1 MDGTDTVMSCLT
13 MNYIFLFSSVIIF
26 YEISTFYALQMGE
39 KNTHRAAEKKPRDE
53 TAHQTQLRGK
63 NAEKLP
69 NVQELRHTHC
79 FNDIF
84 KRSLWLDT
92 IERM

>member
-1 MDGTDTVMSCLT
+1 MK
-13 MNYIFLFSSVIIF
+13 FLLFMHCKWARKIHI
-26 YEISTFYALQMGE
+26 EQQ
-39 KNTHRAAEKKPRDE
+39 KKKPRDE

-84 KRSLWLDT
+84 KRSL
-92 IERM
+92 